1 MFLKCLRIFAKVV
14 AGLVIAVVLLVI
26 LFIALFF
33 IEDVRLKHEVASIN
47 AWIAAEL
54 PVGST
59 VPDTM
64 RIVRSHGV
72 KREYIHYHE
81 RERLVDAHYPHANRW
96 YEPLDAGITMEF
108 YFKEDGHL
116 ERHNVDLGYT
126 FL

>member
-1 MFLKCLRIFAKVV
+1 MFLRCLRIFAKVV
-14 AGLVIAVVLLVI
+14 AGLVIAVVLAVI

-33 IEDVRLKHEVASIN
+33 IEDMRLKHEVASIN

-72 KREYIHYHE
+72 KEECLFYDE
-81 RERLVDAHYPHANRW
+81 RERLVGACYRHANRW
-96 YEPLDAGITMEF
+96 YEPIEAFIAMNFWFNEA
-108 YFKEDGHL
+108 GHL
-116 ERHNVDLGYT
+116 ERSSVDLSYT